1 MGARVSKGSFVVLPA
16 RVEVSPMTTRQKTRT
31 TDVDVI
37 DSGDI
42 ESELF
47 LSVREMGVSCFPVPE
62 DEFEVGTDD

>member
-1 MGARVSKGSFVVLPA
+1 
-16 RVEVSPMTTRQKTRT
+16 MTTGQKIRT

-47 LSVREMGVSCFPVPE
+47 LSVREMGISCFPGPE
-62 DEFEVGTDD
+62 DEFEPGSDD

>member
-1 MGARVSKGSFVVLPA
+1 
-16 RVEVSPMTTRQKTRT
+16 MTTCQKTRT

-47 LSVREMGVSCFPVPE
+47 LSTREMGISCFPVPE
-62 DEFEVGTDD
+62 DEFEMGTDD

>member
-1 MGARVSKGSFVVLPA
+1 
-16 RVEVSPMTTRQKTRT
+16 MTTRQKTRT
-31 TDVDVI
+31 TEIDVI

-47 LSVREMGVSCFPVPE
+47 LSVREMGVSCFPGPE